1 MTVKES
7 LEQIVDRQ
15 PFGENAVGLAIRP
28 SSTLRQRLGPILC
41 HPNPARQGITGD
53 FYCFSGISSSRVSKY
68 TRLDIIEVLRG
79 RR

>member
-41 HPNPARQGITGD
+41 HPNPARQGVTSD
-53 FYCFSGISSSRVSKY
+53 FYCFSSGSFTKSEHNSNH
-68 TRLDIIEVLRG
+68 EVTP
-79 RR
+79 